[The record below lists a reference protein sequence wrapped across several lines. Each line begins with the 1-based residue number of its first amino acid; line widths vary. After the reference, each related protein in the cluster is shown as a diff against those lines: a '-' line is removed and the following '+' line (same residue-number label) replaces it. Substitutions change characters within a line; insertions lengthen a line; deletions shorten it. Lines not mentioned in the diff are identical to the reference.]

1 MSPYDALNN
10 PTVCGVER
18 ERQRERERERERE
31 LKILY
36 AHNTK
41 FVATL
46 TEGIFNARVFVASI
60 ALHQPLYIR
69 SCVKDWLFVAVLS
82 RSK

>member
-1 MSPYDALNN
+1 MNEKPCHTKMSPCNALNN
-10 PTVCGVER
+10 PTACGV
-18 ERQRERERERERE
+18 ERE

-41 FVATL
+41 FLATL
-46 TEGIFNARVFVASI
+46 IEGIFNARVFTASI
-60 ALHQPLYIR
+60 ILHQPLYIR

>member
-1 MSPYDALNN
+1 MSLYDALNN
-10 PTVCGVER
+10 PTVCGV
-18 ERQRERERERERE
+18 ERERERERE

-41 FVATL
+41 FVATH
-46 TEGIFNARVFVASI
+46 TEGTFNARVFMASI
-60 ALHQPLYIR
+60 ALYQPLYIG